1 MKRELT
7 GWKRIFVK
15 HVSDK
20 GLIPR
25 INKELSQLK
34 ENNLIKKIGK
44 DLKFLKEER
53 WMTNKHMK
61 RYSNS

>member
-1 MKRELT
+1 MKREPT

-34 ENNLIKKIGK
+34 ENNLIKK
-44 DLKFLKEER
+44 
-53 WMTNKHMK
+53 
-61 RYSNS
+61 